1 MQQTWLSTNLSNGA
15 STTASTDTRR
25 MSEPCHTITDRK
37 SPPPR
42 PASVTLSP
50 LKGNLTT
57 SEHHP
62 NQAVVL
68 DEVEEGEMVEN
79 KLVIPDEMVRYLN
92 QVVDNQTDEL
102 GSLNWPEMDS
112 NQMVQSPGT
121 FSQTNIMSP
130 ASTVHPVLPSPSN
143 INAFVPSPSNH
154 LNPMLQSPAQP
165 NFNQVVPSPS
175 NNMNQMMHSPS
186 QPPPLH
192 PIMSSPGRNTTQNDN
207 MNQMPS
213 PSMVN
218 LNTIMP
224 SPSSNMNQMIPS
236 PAANMN
242 AMIHSPAP
250 SMLPSPV
257 CNQMAQVIPSP
268 SSNYQVM
275 PSPSSTYGDMANTMT
290 QPSMSHISM
299 MPATNNMNR
308 MPSRCSSQIMQM
320 NNQNQGNCNPNNMMP
335 NGQIMVQN
343 NQVVPNC
350 YNRPMNHGCYNMQHW
365 DGNNCQSN
373 ISVQQGQHNNICN
386 NNADYNNPCRPQVP
400 MMSPGYNVPQQMQN
414 PSNQCTNHTYQHCNQ
429 NNFNHCQNKPI
440 GNFNCNNQYQ
450 VMQNQTYNCRPNIN
464 EPLPSP
470 AMATPAP
477 TEIMGQPQ
485 QAQMS
490 RPCSH
495 YMQHNMQNCFQP
507 QPPQYPMQQQQQ
519 QNTGPCSN
527 CANCQKQGYF
537 IQNVNNDLKPKM
549 VSQPQPSPGNI
560 ANETTLLGMRQDTY
574 QRTLEYVQ
582 NCQSWVN
589 NSETTNSTMSFAK
602 CGDKPSSNMIVND
615 MTSSLSSLLE
625 ENRYL
630 QMIQ

>member
-1 MQQTWLSTNLSNGA
+1 MQTQNASLQQTVMQQTWLSTTLSNGA

-50 LKGNLTT
+50 LKGNLAT
-57 SEHHP
+57 SDPHP

-92 QVVDNQTDEL
+92 QVVDNQTDDL
-102 GSLNWPEMDS
+102 GSLNWPEIDS
-112 NQMVQSPGT
+112 DQKCLDQLVNHV
-121 FSQTNIMSP
+121 I
-130 ASTVHPVLPSPSN
+130 PSPSN
-143 INAFVPSPSNH
+143 VNTFVPSPSNH
-154 LNPMLQSPAQP
+154 LNTMLQSPAQP

-175 NNMNQMMHSPS
+175 SNVNQMMHSPS

-192 PIMSSPGRNTTQNDN
+192 PIMSSPGRSTTQNDN
-207 MNQMPS
+207 LNQMPS

-218 LNTIMP
+218 INTIMH
-224 SPSSNMNQMIPS
+224 SPSSNLNQMIPS
-236 PAANMN
+236 PM
-242 AMIHSPAP
+242 MHSPAP
-250 SMLPSPV
+250 SMLPSPA

-268 SSNYQVM
+268 ASTYQIM
-275 PSPSSTYGDMANTMT
+275 HSPSSTYGDMTNTIPQSPMNHM
-290 QPSMSHISM
+290 PM
-299 MPATNNMNR
+299 MPAGNNMTR
-308 MPSRCSSQIMQM
+308 MPSRCNSQMMQM
-320 NNQNQGNCNPNNMMP
+320 NNQNQANCNSSNMAP
-335 NGQIMVQN
+335 NGQMMVPN

-365 DGNNCQSN
+365 DGSNCQN
-373 ISVQQGQHNNICN
+373 NMLHQQGPHCN
-386 NNADYNNPCRPQVP
+386 NNADYNNQCRPQVP
-400 MMSPGYNVPQQMQN
+400 MMSPGYNVPQQMHN
-414 PSNQCTNHTYQHCNQ
+414 PPNQCTNHMYGHCNQ
-429 NNFNHCQNKPI
+429 NNFNHCQNKSMN
-440 GNFNCNNQYQ
+440 NFNCNNQYQ
-450 VMQNQTYNCRPNIN
+450 NPYNCPPNVN
-464 EPLPSP
+464 DSLPSP

-477 TEIMGQPQ
+477 TEIMNQPQ

-490 RPCSH
+490 RPCTH
-495 YMQHNMQNCFQP
+495 YMQPTMQNCYQP
-507 QPPQYPMQQQQQ
+507 QPPQYPMQTQ
-519 QNTGPCSN
+519 CSN
-527 CANCQKQGYF
+527 CANCQKQQAYHQQTFG
-537 IQNVNNDLKPKM
+537 QNVNNALKPKI
-549 VSQPQPSPGNI
+549 VNQSQPSPGN
-560 ANETTLLGMRQDTY
+560 ETTMLGMRQDTY

-589 NSETTNSTMSFAK
+589 NSDAANSTVSFVK

-630 QMIQ
+630 EMIQ